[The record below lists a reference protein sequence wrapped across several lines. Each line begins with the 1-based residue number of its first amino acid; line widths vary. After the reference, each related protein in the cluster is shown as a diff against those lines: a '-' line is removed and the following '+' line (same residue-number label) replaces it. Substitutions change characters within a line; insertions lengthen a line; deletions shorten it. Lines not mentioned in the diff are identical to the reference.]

1 MCSHRGYKLL
11 QKKCNIKNVIRCPY
25 HSWAYDLKGNLF
37 NIEANILSLVK
48 LLKNKFPK
56 ILVNRIDER
65 FTSKIAKQTIL
76 DSGIGK
82 MKRRSKEN
90 IDKISATLI
99 LQSYLKKNNYD

>member
-1 MCSHRGYKLL
+1 MNNLKEVADLAGMDFNKVLEMQYNESAKM
-11 QKKCNIKNVIRCPY
+11 KK
-25 HSWAYDLKGNLF
+25 LF
-37 NIEANILSLVK
+37 NVSELPFDFQYAQDHLFGLAEAKELG
-48 LLKNKFPK
+48 
-56 ILVNRIDER
+56 D
-65 FTSKIAKQTIL
+65 SKIAKQTIL